1 MPNATIR
8 RIADR
13 YELIGQLGKGGMGT
27 VWRATDTVLRRDV
40 AIKEVKLP
48 RALSGEDSDA
58 MRHRVMREAQTA
70 ARLSHPCAVT
80 VFDVVQEDGHT
91 FIVMEL
97 VDSPSLQEL
106 VEREGPLDPA
116 RVAEIGLDVLSALTS
131 AHKLGI
137 THRDVKPANVMIPSD
152 GRAKLADFGI
162 ASVKGDPKLTA
173 TGLILGSP
181 SYMAPEQASK
191 DTSGPESDLWAL
203 GGTLYYA
210 VEGEPPF
217 DRGQP
222 IPTLTAVVHEEPRPM
237 TRAGALAPVILSLLA
252 KEPSARPSPERLS
265 SLLADAAAGSA
276 PEIGLPDTQPSSQ
289 AITEVADPG
298 RASTLVD
305 EQAAPEPEL
314 TPRATPA
321 ASPGPALAP
330 RSART
335 ERPWLVWL
343 GALVV
348 LGILAALIIPNL
360 GENEQPADAPENAAN
375 QNDNDP
381 ASDPADASEGQG
393 QDAVAAEGQ
402 PAAGVAP
409 EGFELYEHESGY
421 TIAVPEGWSTEPD
434 GVQTRFIEPETGRYL
449 LVEYTESPGPDALAR
464 IEDSGEDAFAA
475 EHPSYRRLALEP
487 TTFAG
492 TDNAA
497 LWQYEYE
504 GQIAYNLQFVTAD
517 GEWGFALNFQTP
529 RSQWEE
535 SQELWETFKETFTLP

>member
-1 MPNATIR
+1 MPNATAR

-40 AIKEVKLP
+40 AVKEVKLP

-58 MRHRVMREAQTA
+58 MKHRVMREAQTA

-106 VEREGPLDPA
+106 VEQGGPLEPA
-116 RVAEIGLDVLSALTS
+116 RVAQIGLDVLSALTS

-137 THRDVKPANVMIPSD
+137 THRDVKPANVMIPAD

-181 SYMAPEQASK
+181 SYMAPEQAAK

-203 GGTLYYA
+203 GGTLYFA

-222 IPTLTAVVHEEPRPM
+222 IPTLAAVVHDEPRAM
-237 TRAGALAPVILSLLA
+237 TRAGVLAPVILSLLA
-252 KEPSARPSPERLS
+252 KDPAARPHPERLS
-265 SLLADAAAGSA
+265 SLLSDAAAGHSPDIA
-276 PEIGLPDTQPSSQ
+276 LADTQPHSQ
-289 AITEVADPG
+289 AITEVAEPG
-298 RASTLVD
+298 SASTLVD
-305 EQAAPEPEL
+305 EQAAPRPTL
-314 TPRATPA
+314 TETAPPA
-321 ASPGPALAP
+321 ARPRPAVAP

-343 GALVV
+343 GALVI
-348 LGILAALIIPNL
+348 LAILAALIIPNL
-360 GENEQPADAPENAAN
+360 GGSEEPTNAPGSAAN
-375 QNDNDP
+375 QN
-381 ASDPADASEGQG
+381 ASDENAPEGAEEDAAPAE
-393 QDAVAAEGQ
+393 EE
-402 PAAGVAP
+402 PAAAVAP
-409 EGFELYEHESGY
+409 EGFELYEHETGY
-421 TIAVPEGWSTEPD
+421 SIAYPEGWSTEPA
-434 GVQTRFIEPETGRYL
+434 GAQTRFIEPDTGRYL

-464 IEDSGEDAFAA
+464 IEDSGEEAFAS
-475 EHPSYRRLALEP
+475 EHPSYKRLALEP

-492 TDNAA
+492 SDNAA

-535 SQELWETFKETFTLP
+535 SQDLWATFQETFTLP